1 MAGDVGQEMREEV
14 DNIDIVGNYGWRCY
28 EGSLAL

>member
-1 MAGDVGQEMREEV
+1 MREEV
-14 DNIDIVGNYGWRCY
+14 DNIDIGGNYGWRCY